1 MAVSGSGSQW
11 DDFEITKDEVRNITE
26 ALKKEEFRKLL
37 VDYIEEVNDPENR
50 KKYQEEITILEKERG
65 YDVDFI
71 NPEPGYVIKTSVD
84 GTKKAFINV
93 CKSEKI
99 QKPTSSRASKSGTKG
114 VNWSLPYSQV
124 HPRDDL
130 DKSGKRCLV
139 YDVVFHPDT
148 HDLANK
154 SKQFRNMLNETAL
167 DAVESNFGV
176 KLDRKNLRFPKL
188 KYKGAVSNSIL
199 RKKSENPPENVIDD
213 HLRNINYPYAVPD
226 VNAKPRESA
235 KRDTNCS
242 TGAKQDDDR
251 TPYTTPTYLIKHRN
265 PVDMQEFINDK
276 SAKINAAIPKELV
289 IEVDLPL
296 LSSTSDVVLDVT
308 EESLSLLSEKHAKYK
323 LELKLPYR
331 VYEDSGNAKFDKDQ
345 RKLIITLP
353 VRRLTEKRVVDICRE
368 DSGVESDTSYQTPE
382 FSSGDDDGAESESQK
397 SEENFPL
404 EESELVPD
412 KCVENNRT
420 NMLCVKSFLDPD
432 KHYLLPTFTCNVFE
446 DVIAFTLHVKNVD
459 PSSVVHCSLENDCGV
474 AVKFMSIGS
483 GHFPVYYAFCVKF
496 PNGAG
501 VGENNVNIETW
512 DNNVVM
518 QMQLVACDHVPAEYF
533 AGPDEDS
540 LLKHDIPDV
549 VAVASSLGK
558 LRKNACHQE
567 PESYLQAEVT
577 EASDTSLLL
586 EIKLDERN
594 HSHGSSDVDQE
605 ELKVGDS
612 DDYNSDNVSSV
623 PAVNKKWQPPLVKSR
638 TFSESSG
645 EDLNLSPRK
654 GILKHPG
661 RVSRSLS
668 ESSVDDYSWSS
679 SLDIVGQ
686 SAGSDIC
693 IPEEEESGTEHKKT
707 VRFNDDVSEKIYRN
721 NSSILGQRKKNQ
733 RKIRNKK
740 RAQERRASES
750 ENSEGETEKERDKE
764 LESNNDIENDEFHK
778 QCEAKSNMGTTDRQH
793 NEGEDDAKPSLSS
806 SAAVQ
811 CQNKAST
818 SSEQSTVHATS
829 AVSHIQLANDL
840 VHQLSM

>member
-1 MAVSGSGSQW
+1 MAGSGSRSQW
-11 DDFEITKDEVRNITE
+11 DDLEITKDEVRNITE

-50 KKYQEEITILEKERG
+50 KQYQEEIKILEKERG

-93 CKSEKI
+93 CKSDKI
-99 QKPTSSRASKSGTKG
+99 QKPTSTRGSQSGAKG

-139 YDVVFHPDT
+139 YDVVFHPET

-154 SKQFRNMLNETAL
+154 SKQFRSMLNETAI
-167 DAVESNFGV
+167 DAVENSFGV
-176 KLDRKNLRFPKL
+176 KLDRKNVKFPKL

-199 RKKSENPPENVIDD
+199 RKKSENPPEKVDD
-213 HLRNINYPYAVPD
+213 DLLNINFPYPVPD
-226 VNAKPRESA
+226 MNEKPKESN
-235 KRDTNCS
+235 KRSTNCS
-242 TGAKQDDDR
+242 AGSKQDNDT

-265 PVDMQEFINDK
+265 PFDMQEYLNDK

-289 IEVDLPL
+289 VEIDLPL
-296 LSSTSDVVLDVT
+296 LSSTSDVVLDVM
-308 EESLSLLSEKHAKYK
+308 EDSLSLLSEKHAKYK
-323 LELKLPYR
+323 LELNLPYK
-331 VYEDSGNAKFDKDQ
+331 VCEDSGNAKFDKDQ

-353 VRRLTEKRVVDICRE
+353 VRRLTGRRVADVGVE

-382 FSSGDDDGAESESQK
+382 SSSGDDDGAESESQK

-404 EESELVPD
+404 ENSELEPD
-412 KCVENNRT
+412 KCVDSSRT
-420 NMLCVKSFLDPD
+420 NKLCVKSFLDPD
-432 KHYLLPTFTCNVFE
+432 KHYLLPAFTCNVFE

-459 PSSVVHCSLENDCGV
+459 PSSVVHCFLENNCGV

-483 GHFPVYYAFCVKF
+483 GHFPVYHAFCVKF
-496 PNGAG
+496 PNGAC
-501 VGENNVNIETW
+501 VEENCLNIETW

-518 QMQLVACDHVPAEYF
+518 QIQFLECDHMPTEYF
-533 AGPDEDS
+533 AGTDEDS
-540 LLKHDIPDV
+540 LLKHDIPDL
-549 VAVASSLGK
+549 VAVAKNLGK
-558 LRKNACHQE
+558 LRKSTCHQE
-567 PESYLQAEVT
+567 SESCLQAEVT
-577 EASDTSLLL
+577 EASETSLVL
-586 EIKLDERN
+586 EIKSDQSSHN
-594 HSHGSSDVDQE
+594 HGSSDVKQE
-605 ELKVGDS
+605 ELKVDDS

-623 PAVNKKWQPPLVKSR
+623 PAANKKWQPPLLKSR

-645 EDLNLSPRK
+645 EDINLSPRK

-668 ESSVDDYSWSS
+668 ESSVDEYSWS

-686 SAGSDIC
+686 SGGSDIC
-693 IPEEEESGTEHKKT
+693 IPEEEESGTEQKKT

-750 ENSEGETEKERDKE
+750 ENSEGEIEKDKEKE
-764 LESNNDIENDEFHK
+764 LETNNETQNVSDEFHIH
-778 QCEAKSNMGTTDRQH
+778 CEEKSHLENTDRQH
-793 NEGEDDAKPSLSS
+793 NEAVDNAKPST
-806 SAAVQ
+806 SAVP
-811 CQNKAST
+811 CENKAST
-818 SSEQSTVHATS
+818 SLEKSSIHAPS
-829 AVSHIQLANDL
+829 AVSHIQLENDL